1 MNDLTHP
8 NQSALAEYIEV
19 TLVLNPLSQGGR
31 LVVRVAPMGTLAD
44 LVAALV
50 PDELDRDHI
59 SAFIGGDYIEPDLW
73 SKIRPK
79 SGSSVYLRIVP
90 QDPVTLISILGTAF
104 APTITTALG
113 FAAGTLGASIAG
125 AAISIAITY
134 AASALIGP
142 RQTQSRTE
150 SPTYGISS
158 ARNGITPFQTVPV
171 VLGTHRMVP
180 PYGATPYTEI
190 VGNAQYLR
198 FVLIWGYGP
207 VSVSNIKIGNTPIAD
222 YADVE
227 TEHDFDGTET
237 QLDLYPA
244 DASQEDLSIR
254 LTTSFVERRTPLFT
268 TEIGATFTFPA
279 GLFKQND
286 KGQRINTS
294 VRIIG
299 QYRLMGAGSFTDWFD
314 ETYKDDTAQ
323 VKRVSKRQ
331 RGLTSGQYEV
341 RVKRFAPQSSNPKIS
356 DGCIWTDLRS
366 FNTRSEPVLL
376 SGIAKSAFRI
386 KATDQLNGVVDQL
399 NAIVSLKI
407 RTWNGSAWVTPLVST
422 SNPAAIFRYVLT
434 GAPNKKPVKS
444 ANINNEELGAWYE
457 FCEAQGFAFD
467 QVIDFQLSVRDL
479 LQDVANAGKASPAYV
494 DDKWTVIIEK
504 ARSTVIQHFTPR
516 NTRNFAGQIIYN
528 EIPDALRIRFF
539 NKSKGYREDELIVYD
554 DGFNAANATTFQLI
568 DLPGQ
573 TNSRNVFKLGRH
585 YIASARLR
593 PEVFSFELDIEHLV
607 AMRGDL
613 CRLTHDVPGIGQMSG
628 RVVSRATN
636 TIVLDEPVT
645 REAGKTYTL
654 RIRETATGT
663 TRALTVAAS
672 GTTVTSDTVEV
683 NSGGSNVDPGDLFQ
697 FGEQNLESLEV
708 LIAGIEYL
716 DDLAAAVTCVPYSP
730 AIYNAA
736 NKIPE
741 YTAILSDPVSASFIG
756 PPRPFISS
764 VVSDESA
771 LQVTSSGA
779 VVPSIFLYVQAGKT
793 AKASD
798 GTVTRTAFFQA
809 RFRRSGTDDPFTYMP
824 YSAADTPYVEIF
836 PVESGKNYDIAVRAI
851 GPDEATTSEFV
862 GATTRFV
869 GGTTSAFVEIAN
881 HTVIGASAKPPA
893 VDTFTINTIGE
904 HTYVQWTYL
913 SIPADVIGY
922 EIRYSAD
929 QSNTDWKSMTA
940 MGNSLPREA
949 RSFTVPSRSGS
960 YAIKPIDVLQNRSV
974 EAKYINASLEDPAAQ
989 NVVVTITENPAW
1001 AGTKTALEVYDNKL
1015 QLQSQNFMA
1024 SWVTLASV
1032 QYIGFTA
1039 DTGYASEGYYEFGE
1053 TDLSEVYSSR
1063 VTFNAVVGTAAN
1075 LFTMSTW
1082 TTLAQIADMVNG
1094 DTGDDVFT
1102 ELQIN
1107 YSIVDSATP
1116 VYQGFRRFVVG
1127 DYTARHIK
1135 FRVYMN
1141 TLSPTLSPTMTS
1153 LSATID
1159 MPDRVAKGND
1169 IVSGAGTYSV
1179 VFSPNFR
1186 ELRSVTIAAQNMNTG
1201 DYYVISNKTRT
1212 GFDVIFRNSAG
1223 AAVSRSFDY
1232 QAIGFGRERST

>member
-1 MNDLTHP
+1 
-8 NQSALAEYIEV
+8 V
-19 TLVLNPLSQGGR
+19 
-31 LVVRVAPMGTLAD
+31 
-44 LVAALV
+44 
-50 PDELDRDHI
+50 
-59 SAFIGGDYIEPDLW
+59 
-73 SKIRPK
+73 
-79 SGSSVYLRIVP
+79 
-90 QDPVTLISILGTAF
+90 
-104 APTITTALG
+104 
-113 FAAGTLGASIAG
+113 
-125 AAISIAITY
+125 
-134 AASALIGP
+134 
-142 RQTQSRTE
+142 
-150 SPTYGISS
+150 
-158 ARNGITPFQTVPV
+158 
-171 VLGTHRMVP
+171 
-180 PYGATPYTEI
+180 
-190 VGNAQYLR
+190 
-198 FVLIWGYGP
+198 
-207 VSVSNIKIGNTPIAD
+207 
-222 YADVE
+222 
-227 TEHDFDGTET
+227 
-237 QLDLYPA
+237 
-244 DASQEDLSIR
+244 
-254 LTTSFVERRTPLFT
+254 
-268 TEIGATFTFPA
+268 
-279 GLFKQND
+279 
-286 KGQRINTS
+286 
-294 VRIIG
+294 
-299 QYRLMGAGSFTDWFD
+299 
-314 ETYKDDTAQ
+314 
-323 VKRVSKRQ
+323 
-331 RGLTSGQYEV
+331 
-341 RVKRFAPQSSNPKIS
+341 
-356 DGCIWTDLRS
+356 
-366 FNTRSEPVLL
+366 
-376 SGIAKSAFRI
+376 
-386 KATDQLNGVVDQL
+386 
-399 NAIVSLKI
+399 
-407 RTWNGSAWVTPLVST
+407 T
-422 SNPAAIFRYVLT
+422 SNPAAIYRYVLR
-434 GAPNKKPVKS
+434 GAPNKKPVTN

-457 FCEAQGFAFD
+457 FCESKGFAFD

-494 DDKWTVIIEK
+494 DDKWTVIIEQP
-504 ARSTVIQHFTPR
+504 RSTVIQHFTPR

-539 NKSKGYREDELIVYD
+539 NKSKGYREDERIVYD
-554 DGFNAANATTFQLI
+554 DGFNAANAATFQLI

-573 TNSRNVFKLGRH
+573 TNPANVYKLGRH

-645 REAGKTYTL
+645 REAGKAYTL

-663 TRALTVAAS
+663 TRALTVAS
-672 GTTVTSDTVEV
+672 SDTTVTNDTVEV
-683 NSGGSNVDPGDLFQ
+683 TSGGSNVEPGDLFQ

-716 DDLAAAVTCVPYSP
+716 DDLAAAVTCVPYSA

-736 NKIPE
+736 TTIPE
-741 YTAILSDPVSASFIG
+741 YTTILSDPVSASFIG

-764 VVSDESA
+764 VVSDEAA

-824 YSAADTPYVEIF
+824 YSAVDTPYVEIF

-851 GPDEATTSEFV
+851 GPDEATTS
-862 GATTRFV
+862 
-869 GGTTSAFVEIAN
+869 AFAEIAN

-904 HTYVQWTYL
+904 HTYVQWTYP
-913 SIPADVIGY
+913 SIPVDVIGY
-922 EIRYSAD
+922 EIRYSAN

-974 EAKYINASLEDPAAQ
+974 AAKYINASLEDPAAQ
-989 NVVVTITENPAW
+989 NVVLTITENPAW

-1024 SWVTLASV
+1024 SWVTLAAV
-1032 QYIGFTA
+1032 EYIGFTA

-1063 VTFNAVVGTAAN
+1063 VTFDAVVGTAAN

-1082 TTLAQIADMVNG
+1082 TTLAQLADLVNG

-1107 YSIVDSATP
+1107 YSIVNSATP

-1141 TLSPTLSPTMTS
+1141 SLSPTLSPTLTS

-1179 VFSPNFR
+1179 VFSPKFR
-1186 ELRSVTIAAQNMNTG
+1186 QLRSVTIAAQNMNTG

>member
-1 MNDLTHP
+1 LNDLTHP

-59 SAFIGGDYIEPDLW
+59 SAFIGGDYIDPDLW
-73 SKIRPK
+73 AKIRPK
-79 SGSSVYLRIVP
+79 SGASVYLRIVP
-90 QDPVTLISILGTAF
+90 QDPVTLISLLGTAA
-104 APTITTALG
+104 APTITATLFPTLIAG
-113 FAAGTLGASIAG
+113 SFGAAIAG
-125 AAISIAITY
+125 AAISMAITY

-142 RQTQSRTE
+142 RPTQSRSE

-180 PYGATPYTEI
+180 PYGATPYTEV

-207 VSVSNIKIGNTPIAD
+207 VEVSDIKIGNTPIGD

-227 TEHDFDGTET
+227 TEHDFNGNAA

-254 LTTSFVERRTPLFT
+254 LLDTFVERTTPLKT
-268 TEIGATFTFPA
+268 TEIGVTLTFPA
-279 GLFKQND
+279 GLYKVNSN
-286 KGQRINTS
+286 GQRVKTD
-294 VRIIG
+294 VRIVG
-299 QYRLMGAGSFTDWFD
+299 QYRLVGAGSFTDWFD
-314 ETYKDDTAQ
+314 QIYNDDTAQ
-323 VKRVSKRQ
+323 VKRVSQRQ
-331 RGLTSGQYEV
+331 RGLASGQYEV
-341 RVKRFAPQSSNPKIS
+341 RIKRQVAQSGSSKVS
-356 DGCIWTDLRS
+356 DSCIWTDLRS
-366 FNTRSEPVLL
+366 FNTASEPVLL
-376 SGIAKSAFRI
+376 TGIAKSAFRI
-386 KATDQLNGVVDQL
+386 KATDQLNGIINQL
-399 NAIVSLKI
+399 NALVSLKI
-407 RTWNGSAWVTPLVST
+407 RTWDGSAWVTPLVAT
-422 SNPAAIFRYVLT
+422 SNPAAIYRYILT
-434 GAPNKKPVKS
+434 GAPNKKPVTN
-444 ANINNEELGAWYE
+444 ANINNEELGAWYD
-457 FCEAQGFAFD
+457 FCETNGLAFD

-494 DDKWTVIIEK
+494 DDKWTVIIEQP
-504 ARSTVIQHFTPR
+504 RSTVIQHFTPR

-539 NKSKGYREDELIVYD
+539 NQNKGYREDERVVYD

-573 TNSRNVFKLGRH
+573 TNPRNVYKLGRH

-593 PEVFSFELDIEHLV
+593 PEVFTFELDIEHLV

-645 REAGKTYTL
+645 REAGKAYTL

-672 GTTVTSDTVEV
+672 DTAVTSDTVDV
-683 NSGGSNVDPGDLFQ
+683 TSGGSNVNAGDLFQ
-697 FGEQNLESLEV
+697 FGEENLESLEV

-716 DDLAAAVTCVPYSP
+716 DDLAAAVTCVPYSS
-730 AIYNAA
+730 AIYNSA
-736 NKIPE
+736 NTIPE
-741 YTAILSDPVSASFIG
+741 YTTILSDPVSASFIG

-764 VVSDESA
+764 VVSDEAA

-779 VVPSIFLYVQAGKT
+779 IVPSIFLYVQAGKT
-793 AKASD
+793 ARASD

-824 YSAADTPYVEIF
+824 YSTVDTPYVEIF
-836 PVESGKNYDIAVRAI
+836 PVESGKNYDLAVRAI
-851 GPDEATTSEFV
+851 GPDEA
-862 GATTRFV
+862 
-869 GGTTSAFVEIAN
+869 TTSAFVEIAN
-881 HTVIGASAKPPA
+881 HTVIGATAKPPQ
-893 VDTFTINTIGE
+893 VDTFTLNTIGE
-904 HTYVQWTYL
+904 HTYVEWTYP
-913 SIPADVIGY
+913 SIAVDVTGY

-929 QSNTDWKSMTA
+929 QDNTAWTTMTRLSDA
-940 MGNSLPREA
+940 IPREA
-949 RSFTVPSRSGS
+949 RAFTVPSRSGS
-960 YAIKPIDVLQNRSV
+960 YAIKAIDVLENRSQS
-974 EAKYINASLEDPAAQ
+974 ATYINASLEDPAEQ
-989 NVVVTITENPAW
+989 NVVLSLTQQPLW
-1001 AGTKTALEVYDNKL
+1001 AGTLTDVDRSGSAILL
-1015 QLQSQNFMA
+1015 RSQNFMA
-1024 SWVTLASV
+1024 GWTTLASV
-1032 QYIGFTA
+1032 VSIGVSP
-1039 DTGYASEGYYEFGE
+1039 DLGYATEGFYEFGE
-1053 TDLSEVYSSR
+1053 TDLSEVYTSR
-1063 VTFNAVVGTAAN
+1063 VRANVVVSTSGGLTTMATWVN
-1075 LFTMSTW
+1075 LAG
-1082 TTLAQIADMVNG
+1082 LADIAG
-1094 DTGDDVFT
+1094 ADTGDEVSV
-1102 ELQIN
+1102 ELQVN
-1107 YSIVDSATP
+1107 YSIVNSATP
-1116 VYQGFRRFVVG
+1116 VYQGWRRFVVG
-1127 DYTARHIK
+1127 DYTARHLK
-1135 FRVYMN
+1135 FRAVLK
-1141 TLSPTLSPTMTS
+1141 TQFVTISPIVTALTVV
-1153 LSATID
+1153 ID

-1179 VFSPNFR
+1179 VFSPKFR
-1186 ELRSVTIAAQNMNTG
+1186 QLRSVTIAAQNMNTG

>member
-1 MNDLTHP
+1 LNDLTHP

-19 TLVLNPLSQGGR
+19 TLVLNPLAQGGR
-31 LVVRVAPMGTLAD
+31 MVVRVAPMGTLAD

-59 SAFIGGDYIEPDLW
+59 SAFIGGDYIDPDLW
-73 SKIRPK
+73 AKIRPK
-79 SGSSVYLRIVP
+79 SGASVYLRIVP
-90 QDPVTLISILGTAF
+90 QDPVTLISILATAT
-104 APTITTALG
+104 APTIATAIG
-113 FAAGTLGASIAG
+113 FTAGTLAASIAG
-125 AAISIAITY
+125 AAISMAITY

-142 RQTQSRTE
+142 RTTQNRTE
-150 SPTYGISS
+150 SPTYGITA

-207 VSVSNIKIGNTPIAD
+207 VTVSDIRIGNTPIGD
-222 YADVE
+222 YVDVE
-227 TEHDFDGTET
+227 TEHDFNGTET

-254 LTTSFVERRTPLFT
+254 LTADYVERRTPLNT
-268 TEIGATFTFPA
+268 TEIGVTLTFPS
-279 GLFKQND
+279 GLFKQNN
-286 KGQRINTS
+286 KGNRVNTEA
-294 VRIIG
+294 RIIG
-299 QYRLMGAGSFTDWFD
+299 QYRLVGAGSFTDWFD
-314 ETYKDDTAQ
+314 QTYTDDTAQ
-323 VKRVSKRQ
+323 VKRVSQRQ

-341 RVKRFAPQSSNPKIS
+341 RIKRQSSQSTNPKIS
-356 DGCIWTDLRS
+356 DSCIWTDLRS
-366 FNTRSEPVLL
+366 FNTQSEPVLL

-386 KATDQLNGVVDQL
+386 KATDQLNGIIDQL
-399 NAIVSLKI
+399 NALVSLKI
-407 RTWNGSAWVTPLVST
+407 PTWNGSAWTTATSGT
-422 SNPAAIFRYVLT
+422 SNPAAIFRYVLK
-434 GAPNKKPVKS
+434 GAPNKKPVTA
-444 ANINNEELGAWYE
+444 ANINDTDLGAWYE
-457 FCEAQGFAFD
+457 FCATNGFAFD

-504 ARSTVIQHFTPR
+504 PRSTVIQHFTPR

-539 NKSKGYREDELIVYD
+539 NKNKGYREDERVVYD
-554 DGFNAANATTFQLI
+554 YGFNEANATTFQLI

-573 TNSRNVFKLGRH
+573 TNAANVYKLGRH

-593 PEVFSFELDIEHLV
+593 PEVFTFELDIEHLV

-645 REAGKTYTL
+645 REAGKAYTL

-663 TRALTVAAS
+663 TRALAVAAS

-683 NSGGSNVDPGDLFQ
+683 TSGGSDVNTGDLFQ

-716 DDLAAAVTCVPYSP
+716 DDLAAAVTCVPYSA
-730 AIYNAA
+730 AIYDAA
-736 NKIPE
+736 TTIPD
-741 YTAILSDPVSASFIG
+741 YTTILSDPVSASFTG
-756 PPRPFISS
+756 PPRPFISN
-764 VVSDESA
+764 VVSDEAA

-779 VVPSIFLYVQAGKT
+779 IVPSIFLYVQAGKT

-824 YSAADTPYVEIF
+824 YSAVDSPYVEIF
-836 PVESGKNYDIAVRAI
+836 PVESGINYDIAVRAI
-851 GPDEATTSEFV
+851 GPDE
-862 GATTRFV
+862 
-869 GGTTSAFVEIAN
+869 GTTSAFAEIAN
-881 HTVIGASAKPPA
+881 HTVIGATAKPPQ
-893 VDTFTINTIGE
+893 VDTFTLNTIGD
-904 HTYVQWTYL
+904 HTYVEWTYP
-913 SIPADVIGY
+913 SIAVDVTGY
-922 EIRYSAD
+922 EIRYSAN
-929 QSNTDWKSMTA
+929 QNNTSWTTMTVLSDA
-940 MGNSLPREA
+940 LPREA

-960 YAIKPIDVLQNRSV
+960 YAIKAIDVLDNRSTL
-974 EAKYINASLEDPAAQ
+974 ATFINASLEDPAAQ
-989 NVVVTITENPAW
+989 NVVSTLTQEPLW
-1001 AGTKTALEVYDNKL
+1001 TGTLTDVDRSGSIILL
-1015 QLQSQNFMA
+1015 RSQNFMA
-1024 SWVTLASV
+1024 NWTTLASIV
-1032 QYIGFTA
+1032 SIGVSP
-1039 DTGYASEGYYEFGE
+1039 DLGYAAEGYYEFGE
-1053 TDLSEVYSSR
+1053 TDLSEVYTSR
-1063 VTFNAVVGTAAN
+1063 VIVDAVVSTSGGLTTMATWVNLVGLAN
-1075 LFTMSTW
+1075 
-1082 TTLAQIADMVNG
+1082 IAG
-1094 DTGDDVFT
+1094 ADTGDEVSV
-1102 ELQIN
+1102 ELQVN

-1116 VYQGFRRFVVG
+1116 VYQGWRRFVVG
-1127 DYTARHIK
+1127 DYTARHLK
-1135 FRVYMN
+1135 FRAVLKTN
-1141 TLSPTLSPTMTS
+1141 FATISPTI
-1153 LSATID
+1153 SALTVVID
-1159 MPDRVAKGND
+1159 MPDRVDYGND
-1169 IVSGAGTYSV
+1169 ITSGAGTYSV
-1179 VFSPNFR
+1179 VFSPSFR
-1186 ELRSVTIAAQNMNTG
+1186 ELRSVTIAAQNMSTG
-1201 DYYVISNKTRT
+1201 DYYIISSKTRT

>member
-1 MNDLTHP
+1 LNDLTHP

-44 LVAALV
+44 MITALV

-59 SAFIGGDYIEPDLW
+59 SAFIGGDYIDPDLW
-73 SKIRPK
+73 AKIRPK
-79 SGSSVYLRIVP
+79 SGASVYLRIVP
-90 QDPVTLISILGTAF
+90 QDPVTLISLLGTAA
-104 APTITTALG
+104 APTITATLFPTLIAGSFGAAL
-113 FAAGTLGASIAG
+113 AG
-125 AAISIAITY
+125 AAISMAITY

-142 RQTQSRTE
+142 RPTQSRTE

-180 PYGATPYTEI
+180 PYGATPYTEV

-207 VSVSNIKIGNTPIAD
+207 VDVSDIRIGNTPIGD
-222 YADVE
+222 YVDVD
-227 TEHDFDGTET
+227 TEHDFNGSAT

-254 LTTSFVERRTPLFT
+254 LTTDYVERTTPRLT
-268 TEIGATFTFPA
+268 TEIGVTFTFPA

-286 KGQRINTS
+286 KGQRVNTS

-299 QYRLMGAGSFTDWFD
+299 QYRLVGAGSFTDWFD
-314 ETYKDDTAQ
+314 ETYKDDTAK
-323 VKRVSKRQ
+323 VKRVSQRQ

-341 RVKRFAPQSSNPKIS
+341 RVRRTVAQSNSAKIS
-356 DGCIWTDLRS
+356 DSCIWTDLRS
-366 FNTRSEPVLL
+366 FNTASEPVLL

-386 KATDQLNGVVDQL
+386 KATGQLNGIVNQL
-399 NAIVSLKI
+399 NALVSLKI
-407 RTWNGSAWVTPLVST
+407 PTWNGSAWTTATSAT
-422 SNPAAIFRYVLT
+422 SNPAAIFRYVLK
-434 GAPNKKPVKS
+434 GAPNKKPVTN

-457 FCEAQGFAFD
+457 FCEAKGFAFD

-494 DDKWTVIIEK
+494 DDKWTVIIEQP
-504 ARSTVIQHFTPR
+504 RSTVIQHFTPR
-516 NTRNFAGQIIYN
+516 NTRNFAGQILYN

-539 NKSKGYREDELIVYD
+539 NKNKGYREDEYVIYD
-554 DGFNAANATTFQLI
+554 DGFKAANATTFQMI

-573 TNSRNVFKLGRH
+573 TNPSNVYKLGRH

-593 PEVFSFELDIEHLV
+593 PEVFTFELDIEHLV

-636 TIVLDEPVT
+636 TIVLDETVT
-645 REAGKTYTL
+645 READKAYTL

-672 GTTVTSDTVEV
+672 GTTVTSDTVTV
-683 NSGGSNVDPGDLFQ
+683 TSGGSNVNAGDLFQ

-736 NKIPE
+736 NEIPE
-741 YTAILSDPVSASFIG
+741 YTTILSDPVSASFIG

-764 VVSDESA
+764 VVSDEAA

-779 VVPSIFLYVQAGKT
+779 IVPSIFLYVQAGKT
-793 AKASD
+793 ARASD

-824 YSAADTPYVEIF
+824 YSAVDTPYVEIF
-836 PVESGKNYDIAVRAI
+836 PVESGVNYDIAVRAI
-851 GPDEATTSEFV
+851 GPDEATTS
-862 GATTRFV
+862 
-869 GGTTSAFVEIAN
+869 AFAEIAN

-904 HTYVQWTYL
+904 HTYVQWTYP
-913 SIPADVIGY
+913 SIPVDVIGY

-929 QSNTDWKSMTA
+929 QDNTDWKSMTT
-940 MGNSLPREA
+940 MGSSLPREA

-974 EAKYINASLEDPAAQ
+974 AAKYINASLEDPAAQ
-989 NVVVTITENPAW
+989 NVVLTITENPAW
-1001 AGTKTALEVYDNKL
+1001 GGTKTAIEVYDNKL

-1032 QYIGFTA
+1032 EYIGFTA

-1075 LFTMSTW
+1075 LYTMSTW
-1082 TTLAQIADMVNG
+1082 TTLAEAADLVNG

-1107 YSIVDSATP
+1107 FSRTDSATP
-1116 VYQGFRRFVVG
+1116 IYRGWRRFVVG
-1127 DYTARHIK
+1127 DYTARHLK

-1141 TLSPTLSPTMTS
+1141 TLSPTLSPTLTS

-1179 VFSPNFR
+1179 VFSPKFR
-1186 ELRSVTIAAQNMNTG
+1186 QLRSVTIAAQNMNTG

-1232 QAIGFGRERST
+1232 QAIGFGRERGT

>member
-44 LVAALV
+44 LIAALV

-79 SGSSVYLRIVP
+79 SGASIYLRIVP
-90 QDPVTLISILGTAF
+90 QDPVTLISILATAA

-113 FAAGTLGASIAG
+113 FAAGTFAAAVAG

-142 RQTQSRTE
+142 RATQNRKE
-150 SPTYGISS
+150 SPTYGITS
-158 ARNGITPFQTVPV
+158 ARNGITPFQPVPV

-180 PYGATPYTEI
+180 PYGATPYTE
-190 VGNAQYLR
+190 VASNDQYLR

-207 VSVSNIKIGNTPIAD
+207 VAVSDIRIGNTPIGD

-227 TEHDFDGTET
+227 TEHDFNGTET

-254 LTTSFVERRTPLFT
+254 LLATFVERTTPNNT
-268 TEIGATFTFPA
+268 TEIGVTLTFPA
-279 GLFKQND
+279 GLFKQNK
-286 KGQRINTS
+286 KGKRVNTDA
-294 VRIIG
+294 RIIG
-299 QYRLMGAGSFTDWFD
+299 QYRLVGAGSFTDWFD
-314 ETYKDDTAQ
+314 QTYTDDTAQ
-323 VKRVSKRQ
+323 VKRVSQRQ

-341 RVKRFAPQSSNPKIS
+341 RIKRQSSQSTNPKIS
-356 DGCIWTDLRS
+356 DSCIWTDLRA
-366 FNTRSEPVLL
+366 FNTKSEPVLL
-376 SGIAKSAFRI
+376 TGIAKSAFRI
-386 KATDQLNGVVDQL
+386 KATDQLNGVIDQL
-399 NAIVSLKI
+399 NALVSLKI
-407 RTWNGSAWVTPLVST
+407 PTWNGSAWTTATSAT
-422 SNPAAIFRYVLT
+422 SNPAAIFRYVLK
-434 GAPNKKPVKS
+434 GVPNKKPVTA
-444 ANINNEELGAWYE
+444 ANINDAELGAWYE
-457 FCEAQGFAFD
+457 FCETNGFAFD

-494 DDKWTVIIEK
+494 DDKWTVIIEQP
-504 ARSTVIQHFTPR
+504 RSTVIQHFTPR

-539 NKSKGYREDELIVYD
+539 NKNKGYREDERVIYD

-573 TNSRNVFKLGRH
+573 TDPRNVYKLGRH
-585 YIASARLR
+585 YIAAARLR
-593 PEVFSFELDIEHLV
+593 PEVFTFELDIEHLV

-645 REAGKTYTL
+645 READKAYTL

-683 NSGGSNVDPGDLFQ
+683 MSGGSNVDPGDLFQ

-716 DDLAAAVTCVPYSP
+716 DDLGAAVTCVPYSS
-730 AIYNAA
+730 AIYNSATT
-736 NKIPE
+736 IPE
-741 YTAILSDPVSASFIG
+741 YTTILSDPVSASFVG

-764 VVSDESA
+764 VISDEAA

-793 AKASD
+793 ARASD

-809 RFRRSGTDDPFTYMP
+809 RFRRSGSDDPFTYMP
-824 YSAADTPYVEIF
+824 YSAVDSPYVEIF
-836 PVESGKNYDIAVRAI
+836 PVESGINYDIAVRAI
-851 GPDEATTSEFV
+851 GPDEATTS
-862 GATTRFV
+862 
-869 GGTTSAFVEIAN
+869 AFAEIAN
-881 HTVIGASAKPPA
+881 HTVIGATAPPPA

-904 HTYVQWTYL
+904 HTYVQWTYP
-913 SIPADVIGY
+913 SIPVDVIGY
-922 EIRYSAD
+922 EIRYSAN
-929 QSNTDWKSMTA
+929 QNNTDWKSMTA

-949 RSFTVPSRSGS
+949 RSFTIPSRSGS

-974 EAKYINASLEDPAAQ
+974 AAKYINASLEDPAAQ
-989 NVVVTITENPAW
+989 NVVLTITENPAW

-1024 SWVTLASV
+1024 SWTTLAAV
-1032 QYIGFTA
+1032 EYIGFTA
-1039 DTGYASEGYYEFGE
+1039 DTGYAEEGYYEFGE

-1063 VTFNAVVGTAAN
+1063 VTFDAVVGTAAN

-1082 TTLAQIADMVNG
+1082 TTLAQLEDLVNG

-1102 ELQIN
+1102 ELQVN
-1107 YSIVDSATP
+1107 YSIVNSATP
-1116 VYQGFRRFVVG
+1116 VYLGYRRFVVG
-1127 DYTARHIK
+1127 DYTARHLK

-1141 TLSPTLSPTMTS
+1141 SLSPTLSPTMTS

-1179 VFSPNFR
+1179 VFSPKFR
-1186 ELRSVTIAAQNMNTG
+1186 QLRSVTIAAQNMNTG

>member
-19 TLVLNPLSQGGR
+19 TLVLNPLAQGGR
-31 LVVRVAPMGTLAD
+31 MVVRVAPMGTLAD

-73 SKIRPK
+73 AKIRPK
-79 SGSSVYLRIVP
+79 SGASVYLRIVP
-90 QDPVTLISILGTAF
+90 QDPVTLISILATAT
-104 APTITTALG
+104 APTIATAIG
-113 FAAGTLGASIAG
+113 FTAGTLAATIAG
-125 AAISIAITY
+125 AAISMAITY

-142 RQTQSRTE
+142 RTTQNRTE
-150 SPTYGISS
+150 SPTYGITS

-207 VSVSNIKIGNTPIAD
+207 VTVSDIRIGNTPIGD
-222 YADVE
+222 YVDVE
-227 TEHDFDGTET
+227 TEHDFNGTET

-254 LTTSFVERRTPLFT
+254 LTADYVERRTPLNT
-268 TEIGATFTFPA
+268 TEIGVTLTFPS
-279 GLFKQND
+279 GLFKQNN
-286 KGQRINTS
+286 KGNRVNTEA
-294 VRIIG
+294 RIIG
-299 QYRLMGAGSFTDWFD
+299 QYRLVGAGSFTDWFD
-314 ETYKDDTAQ
+314 QTYTDDTAQ
-323 VKRVSKRQ
+323 VKRVSQRQ

-341 RVKRFAPQSSNPKIS
+341 RIKRQSSQSTNPKIS
-356 DGCIWTDLRS
+356 DSCIWTDLRS
-366 FNTRSEPVLL
+366 FNTQSEPVLL

-386 KATDQLNGVVDQL
+386 KATDQLNGIIDQL
-399 NAIVSLKI
+399 NALVSLKI
-407 RTWNGSAWVTPLVST
+407 PTWNGSAWTTATSVT
-422 SNPAAIFRYVLT
+422 SNPAAIFRYVLK
-434 GAPNKKPVKS
+434 GAPNKKPVTA
-444 ANINNEELGAWYE
+444 ANINDEDLGAWYE
-457 FCEAQGFAFD
+457 FCETNGFAFD

-494 DDKWTVIIEK
+494 DDKWTVIIEQP
-504 ARSTVIQHFTPR
+504 RSTVIQHFTPR

-539 NKSKGYREDELIVYD
+539 NKNKGYREDERIIYD
-554 DGFNAANATTFQLI
+554 DGFNATNAATFQLI

-573 TNSRNVFKLGRH
+573 TNPANVYKLGRH

-593 PEVFSFELDIEHLV
+593 PEVFTFELDIEHLV

-645 REAGKTYTL
+645 REAGKAYTL

-672 GTTVTSDTVEV
+672 DTTVTSDTVDV
-683 NSGGSNVDPGDLFQ
+683 TSGGSDVNAGDLFQ

-716 DDLAAAVTCVPYSP
+716 DDLAAAVTCVPYS
-730 AIYNAA
+730 AEIYNAA
-736 NKIPE
+736 SAIPE
-741 YTAILSDPVSASFIG
+741 YSTILSDPVSASFVG
-756 PPRPFISS
+756 PPSPFISS
-764 VVSDESA
+764 VVSDEAA

-779 VVPSIFLYVQAGKT
+779 IVPSIFLYVQAGKT

-824 YSAADTPYVEIF
+824 YSAVDSPYVEIF
-836 PVESGKNYDIAVRAI
+836 PVESGINYDIAVRAI
-851 GPDEATTSEFV
+851 GPDE
-862 GATTRFV
+862 
-869 GGTTSAFVEIAN
+869 GTTSAFAEIAN
-881 HTVIGASAKPPA
+881 HTVIGATAKPPQ
-893 VDTFTINTIGE
+893 VDTFTLNTIGD
-904 HTYVQWTYL
+904 HTYVEWTYP
-913 SIPADVIGY
+913 SIAVDVTGY
-922 EIRYSAD
+922 EIRYSAN
-929 QSNTDWKSMTA
+929 QNNTSWTTMTVLSDA
-940 MGNSLPREA
+940 LPREA

-960 YAIKPIDVLQNRSV
+960 YAIKAIDVLDNRSTL
-974 EAKYINASLEDPAAQ
+974 ATFINASLEDPAAQ
-989 NVVVTITENPAW
+989 NVVSTLTQEPLW
-1001 AGTKTALEVYDNKL
+1001 AGTLTDVDRSGSIILL
-1015 QLQSQNFMA
+1015 RSQNFMA
-1024 SWVTLASV
+1024 SWTTLASV
-1032 QYIGFTA
+1032 VSIGVSP
-1039 DTGYASEGYYEFGE
+1039 DLGYAAEGYYEFGE
-1053 TDLSEVYSSR
+1053 TDLSEVYTSR
-1063 VTFNAVVGTAAN
+1063 VIVDAVVSTSGGLTTMATWVNLVGLAN
-1075 LFTMSTW
+1075 
-1082 TTLAQIADMVNG
+1082 IAG
-1094 DTGDDVFT
+1094 ADTGDEVSV
-1102 ELQIN
+1102 ELQVN

-1116 VYQGFRRFVVG
+1116 VYQGWRRFVVG
-1127 DYTARHIK
+1127 DYTARHLK
-1135 FRVYMN
+1135 FRAVLK
-1141 TLSPTLSPTMTS
+1141 TIFATISPTI
-1153 LSATID
+1153 SALTVVID
-1159 MPDRVAKGND
+1159 MPDRVDYGND
-1169 IVSGAGTYSV
+1169 ITSGAGIYSV
-1179 VFSPNFR
+1179 IFSPSFR

-1201 DYYVISNKTRT
+1201 DYYVISSKTRT

-1232 QAIGFGRERST
+1232 QAIGFGRERGT